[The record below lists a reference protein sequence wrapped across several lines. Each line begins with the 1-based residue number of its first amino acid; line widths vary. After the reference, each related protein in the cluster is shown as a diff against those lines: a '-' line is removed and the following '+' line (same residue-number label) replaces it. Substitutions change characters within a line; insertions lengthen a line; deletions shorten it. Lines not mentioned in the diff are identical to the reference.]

1 MKESNMPRAD
11 FVTSIFLTPFG
22 LFILI
27 VALKM
32 PRFEEHN
39 VNPYSVPGILPAFL
53 GAVITLLG
61 LVLFIRSIRQRGY
74 ILGIGK
80 REVVGFFKDQS
91 SRRIFF
97 TLVISLLY
105 GLVFLG
111 RIPFYLATGLFVFAF
126 VMIFEYQ
133 FKESFARQRKKVLIA
148 LIMAILVSGSVTAVF
163 RYLFLVNLP

>member
-1 MKESNMPRAD
+1 MKESNMARAD

-27 VALKM
+27 VSLNM
-32 PRFEEHN
+32 PRFEEQN

-53 GAVITLLG
+53 GAIITFLG

-74 ILGIGK
+74 KLGIGK
-80 REVVGFFKDQS
+80 RAVIGFFRDQS
-91 SRRIFF
+91 SRRIFL
-97 TLVISLLY
+97 TLIISLLY

-126 VMIFEYQ
+126 VLIFEYQ
-133 FKESFARQRKKVLIA
+133 FKESFASQRKKVLIA
-148 LIMAILVSGSVTAVF
+148 LIMSILVSGIVTAVF
-163 RYLFLVNLP
+163 RYVFLVNLP